1 MARTKKV
8 VEDVKK
14 TTDVLPEINVE
25 PKKRWRKPK
34 NEKLEMN
41 RNDFD
46 DDKSIFVD
54 EDGNDYES
62 VSRDADAYHELF
74 WDKDDDKKEYCSFD
88 CLEEKERKNN
98 NFFDK
103 IVQYFFIWIIIV
115 WVLFLWNVI
124 QKQHKLLNVANGII
138 QWLAGEVK
146 KAQSVNYN
154 LMNQIE
160 KYETDI
166 RNIQEEYKN
175 QKENISQSLENVV
188 NYLSEVKAWLDTEVT
203 TVVNNDTDT
212 TDTTTTL
219 TDEQYQNYLE
229 DLNKL
234 EQTQQ

>member
-1 MARTKKV
+1 MTRTKKV
-8 VEDVKK
+8 VEDVKTK
-14 TTDVLPEINVE
+14 DVLPEVNVE
-25 PKKRWRKPK
+25 PKKRWRKQK

-54 EDGNDYES
+54 ENGDDYETT
-62 VSRDADAYHELF
+62 VSRDADAYHEIF
-74 WDKDDDKKEYCSFD
+74 CDDEWKWCSFD
-88 CLEEKERKNN
+88 CLEEKEKKNN
-98 NFFDK
+98 NWFDK

-115 WVLFLWNVI
+115 WILFLWNII
-124 QKQHKLLNVANGII
+124 QKQHKLLNYANGII

-146 KAQSVNYN
+146 KVQSVNYN
-154 LMNQIE
+154 LINQIE
-160 KYETDI
+160 KYENDI
-166 RNIQEEYKN
+166 KNIQEEYKN

-188 NYLSEVKAWLDTEVT
+188 NYLSEVKAWLDTDVT
-203 TVVNNDTDT
+203 TVVND

-234 EQTQQ
+234 EQTQQTQPQE